1 MAKITA
7 DTGGLDAFINGT
19 KGLIGDIGNIA
30 DEMLDESA
38 PTVVDAWKKNIRA
51 AADRVDDHGRPYS
64 TGALEKSIKATK
76 AKANAY
82 GHFVAAR
89 PTGEDA
95 RGTRNGE
102 KMAYLEYGTSKQV
115 AHPTMAKTV
124 AETEKEVTE
133 KMTKTFEKNV
143 DKYLK

>member
-7 DTGGLDAFINGT
+7 DTGELDAFINGA
-19 KGLIGDIGNIA
+19 KGLIEDIGNIA
-30 DEMLDESA
+30 DEMLNESA
-38 PTVVDAWKKNIRA
+38 PTVVDAWKKNIRK

-64 TGALEKSIKATK
+64 TGALESSIEATE
-76 AKANAY
+76 AKTNAY

-89 PTGEDA
+89 PTGKDA

-115 AHPTMAKTV
+115 ARPTMAKTV
-124 AETEKEVTE
+124 AETEKKVTE
-133 KMTKTFEKNV
+133 TMRRTFEQNV

>member
-1 MAKITA
+1 MAKIRA

-30 DEMLDESA
+30 NEMLNESA
-38 PTVVDAWKKNIRA
+38 PEVVNAWKKNIRA
-51 AADRVDDHGRPYS
+51 AADRVDEHGNPYS
-64 TGALEKSIKATK
+64 TGALENSIEATE
-76 AKANAY
+76 AKTNAY

-89 PTGEDA
+89 PTGKDA

-102 KMAYLEYGTSKQV
+102 KMAYLEYGTPKQT

-133 KMTKTFEKNV
+133 KMTKTFEQRI